1 MQSLKKSWHVVS
13 NMTWGIWW
21 ISTQSL
27 KSLKISLW
35 GTIFSIFVQTLWGL
49 SQKNTEELSFM
60 TLNNDAKFEYY
71 PDLVVSKM
79 AWGIGW
85 TFIRAPKSLKNCTL
99 MGSFCP
105 KHIMFQLE
113 NFRGVMCHM
122 TLKGVAKFKEKLTCG
137 LKNDIRNLVNF
148 YGSSRKSE
156 KLHFDRIF
164 MSKA

>member
-1 MQSLKKSWHVVS
+1 
-13 NMTWGIWW
+13 MTWEFGKFSPNHSKVQKFYFNRLFLSKIYDVWPKTYRGVIFHDAVQWCKTW
-21 ISTQSL
+21 IS
-27 KSLKISLW
+27 
-35 GTIFSIFVQTLWGL
+35 
-49 SQKNTEELSFM
+49 
-60 TLNNDAKFEYY
+60 

-85 TFIRAPKSLKNCTL
+85 TLIRAPKSLKNCTL

-113 NFRGVMCHM
+113 NFKGVMCHM

-156 KLHFDRIF
+156 MLHFDRIF